1 MGRLVAVVAVEG
13 EGVVGGEGSD
23 WVLSD
28 VLVLRVLV
36 VECVEERA
44 GKAVALV
51 AEHCGFLGFILV
63 AASCRDG
70 GEAMH
75 VGW

>member
-1 MGRLVAVVAVEG
+1 VL
-13 EGVVGGEGSD
+13 GVD
-23 WVLSD
+23 DD
-28 VLVLRVLV
+28 VLALHDLV
-36 VECVEERA
+36 VECAEECV

-51 AEHCGFLGFILV
+51 AGRRVFLGFILV
-63 AASCRDG
+63 AASRWDG